1 MDKNRKRKQGGLNMS
16 YFTYLLLIDEKK
28 YTPIGNRVE
37 KEEVEQAYWHYENIR
52 RILEENSAELSDAF
66 ELSID
71 ELNLNQLR
79 IIFSLVKSLVE
90 LSYENVPWSVLSKI
104 YEYGSRWDVI
114 GEDELEKYRD
124 WKEID

>member
-1 MDKNRKRKQGGLNMS
+1 MS
-16 YFTYLLLIDEKK
+16 YYTYLLLIDEKK

-37 KEEVEQAYWHYENIR
+37 KEEIEQVYWHYENLR
-52 RILEENSAELSDAF
+52 KILEENSAELSEAF

-104 YEYGSRWDVI
+104 YECGSKWDVV
-114 GEDELEKYRD
+114 GEDELEKYKD